1 MFFCVKVE
9 RFPCCAKERQQNTAS
24 EVVRNTV
31 DSLELALDWLSW
43 VGAAAEELQVRLN
56 SLKGQELSGRIA
68 PHPWQLLHS
77 KHKTP

>member
-9 RFPCCAKERQQNTAS
+9 RFPRCAKERQQNTAS
-24 EVVRNTV
+24 EVVQNTA
-31 DSLELALDWLSW
+31 DSLEPLDWLSW
-43 VGAAAEELQVRLN
+43 VGAAAEELQGRLN

>member
-1 MFFCVKVE
+1 MFSSVRVE
-9 RFPCCAKERQQNTAS
+9 GFPCCAKERQQNTES
-24 EVVRNTV
+24 EVVQNPV
-31 DSLELALDWLSW
+31 DRLELLGWLSW

-56 SLKGQELSGRIA
+56 SLKGQELPGRIP